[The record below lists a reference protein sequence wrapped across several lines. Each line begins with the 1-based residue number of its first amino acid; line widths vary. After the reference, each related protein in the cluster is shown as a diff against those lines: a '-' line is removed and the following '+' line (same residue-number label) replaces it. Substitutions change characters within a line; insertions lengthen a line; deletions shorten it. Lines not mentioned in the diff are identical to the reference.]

1 MNRPPT
7 LVITGTAPRAHGLR
21 EAALPFLE
29 DLYVVNRQNVQ
40 LAVREGLELVFVE
53 RSPAAAPSR

>member
-1 MNRPPT
+1 M
-7 LVITGTAPRAHGLR
+7 R

-29 DLYVVNRQNVQ
+29 DLYVVTRQNVQ

-53 RSPAAAPSR
+53 RIAGRGAVPVLTRVGVPE